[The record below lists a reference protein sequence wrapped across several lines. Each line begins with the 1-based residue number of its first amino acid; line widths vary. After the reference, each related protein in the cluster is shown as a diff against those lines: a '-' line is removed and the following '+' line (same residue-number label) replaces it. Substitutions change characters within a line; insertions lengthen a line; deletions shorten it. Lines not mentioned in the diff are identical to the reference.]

1 MITLQESLRGV
12 FYAPFYAALNLD
24 AFGQEGV
31 EVRFVSSPA
40 PAQALDGL
48 MAGTVDVGWGGPMR
62 VNEGYQTIPAADFTC
77 FAEVV
82 TRDPFFLVTK
92 EKRPPFTPLALTDQR
107 IATVSEVP
115 TPWLCLQHDIRM
127 AGLDPARIER
137 VADQSMAD
145 NVAALRR
152 GEVDVVQLFQ
162 PFVEE
167 LVEDGF
173 HVWYAA
179 ADRGPCSYTT
189 FYTRRST
196 IARKRE
202 ELAAM
207 VRAIYRTQK
216 WIAAADAPA
225 IAAAMTSYFQDV
237 PPVRLEAAC
246 ARYKALGIWGRNP
259 VLPRN
264 GYDRLLVGMLSA
276 GFVKPGTSFER
287 AVDNSLAEAA
297 IAANP
302 PALTS

>member
-12 FYAPFYAALNLD
+12 FYAPFYAALSLD

-31 EVRFVSSPA
+31 EIRFVSSPA

-62 VNEGYQTIPAADFTC
+62 VNEGYETIPAADFTC

-82 TRDPFFLVTK
+82 TRDPFFLVTR
-92 EKRPPFTPLALTDQR
+92 EKRPAFTPRALMR
-107 IATVSEVP
+107 ERLATVSEVP
-115 TPWLCLQHDIRM
+115 TPWLCLQHDIRL
-127 AGLDPARIER
+127 AGLDPARIHR
-137 VADQSMAD
+137 VADRRMAD

-173 HVWYAA
+173 HIWYAA

-189 FYTRRST
+189 FYTRRT
-196 IARKRE
+196 TMARKRE
-202 ELAAM
+202 ELGAM

-216 WIAAADAPA
+216 WVASADAA
-225 IAAAMTSYFQDV
+225 TIAAAMASYFPEV
-237 PPVRLEAAC
+237 PGARLEAAC
-246 ARYKALGIWGRNP
+246 KRYKALGIWGRDP
-259 VLPRN
+259 VLPRG
-264 GYDRLLVGMLSA
+264 GYDRLLAGMVSA
-276 GFVKPGTSFER
+276 GFVKPGTPFER

-297 IAANP
+297 VAANP
-302 PALTS
+302 PALAS